1 MRDSCNICRYSF
13 IANDVKSVVVDLLE
27 GNSNFSFHS
36 FAFHLNP
43 LVIAGGERLQ
53 ENRYLRLHIY
63 RCHWCAPI
71 DAHYNTAKQ
80 LSQHVRSK
88 HYRLLQ
94 ALLATQANMLQNNS
108 ATNPHQTRGKRARD
122 YEQDENGQSNL
133 TSSFNPDRYRQ
144 SPNALYSSTHHDSS
158 PRLPIPI
165 GLPESL
171 TGQSL
176 STLIHSLFSRISRS

>member
-1 MRDSCNICRYSF
+1 M
-13 IANDVKSVVVDLLE
+13 
-27 GNSNFSFHS
+27 
-36 FAFHLNP
+36 
-43 LVIAGGERLQ
+43 IAGGERLQ

-94 ALLATQANMLQNNS
+94 ALLATQANMLQTNNS
-108 ATNPHQTRGKRARD
+108 SGQSRGKRSRD
-122 YEQDENGQSNL
+122 NEQDENVN
-133 TSSFNPDRYRQ
+133 SSFSSTLNQERQ
-144 SPNALYSSTHHDSS
+144 RNSPNVLHSNNNQDSS

-165 GLPESL
+165 GLPDPL
-171 TGQSL
+171 TGKQ
-176 STLIHSLFSRISRS
+176 T

>member
-1 MRDSCNICRYSF
+1 
-13 IANDVKSVVVDLLE
+13 VKSVIVDLLE
-27 GNSNFSFHS
+27 GKSISSFFFCFFNFRFFS
-36 FAFHLNP
+36 
-43 LVIAGGERLQ
+43 VIAGGERLQ

-94 ALLATQANMLQNNS
+94 ALLATQANMLQNNHNT
-108 ATNPHQTRGKRARD
+108 TNSNQSRGKRSRD
-122 YEQDENGQSNL
+122 TEQDENVNSN
-133 TSSFNPDRYRQ
+133 SSSTLSQERHRN
-144 SPNALYSSTHHDSS
+144 SPNVLHSNNNHDSS

-165 GLPESL
+165 GLPDPL
-171 TGQSL
+171 TGKYFKEFHFDFL
-176 STLIHSLFSRISRS
+176 NFV

>member
-1 MRDSCNICRYSF
+1 M
-13 IANDVKSVVVDLLE
+13 KSVVVDLLE
-27 GNSNFSFHS
+27 GISNIFIPSIDIPFSLS
-36 FAFHLNP
+36 
-43 LVIAGGERLQ
+43 VIAGGERLQ

-94 ALLATQANMLQNNS
+94 ALLATQANMLQNS
-108 ATNPHQTRGKRARD
+108 STTNTSQTRSKRSRD
-122 YEQDENGQSNL
+122 HEQDENSSSNSSL
-133 TSSFNPDRYRQ
+133 TFSQDRHRQ
-144 SPNALYSSTHHDSS
+144 SPNVLHSNNNHDSS

-171 TGQSL
+171 TGISPYPSISPSS
-176 STLIHSLFSRISRS
+176 STII

>member
-1 MRDSCNICRYSF
+1 M
-13 IANDVKSVVVDLLE
+13 KSVVVDLLE
-27 GNSNFSFHS
+27 GNSNISIDSFSIQS
-36 FAFHLNP
+36 SLS
-43 LVIAGGERLQ
+43 VIAGGERLQ

-80 LSQHVRSK
+80 LSHHVRSK

-94 ALLATQANMLQNNS
+94 ALLATQANILQNS
-108 ATNPHQTRGKRARD
+108 STTSSSQSRGKRSRD
-122 YEQDENGQSNL
+122 HEQDENNSSN
-133 TSSFNPDRYRQ
+133 SSSTLSQDRHRQ
-144 SPNALYSSTHHDSS
+144 SPNVLHSNINHDSS

-171 TGQSL
+171 TGTFPPHLSINHPLAFRSRL
-176 STLIHSLFSRISRS
+176 STIADDW

>member
-1 MRDSCNICRYSF
+1 
-13 IANDVKSVVVDLLE
+13 
-27 GNSNFSFHS
+27 
-36 FAFHLNP
+36 
-43 LVIAGGERLQ
+43 VIAGGERLQ

-94 ALLATQANMLQNNS
+94 ALLATQANMLQSNNS
-108 ATNPHQTRGKRARD
+108 SGQSRGKRSRD
-122 YEQDENGQSNL
+122 NEQDENVN
-133 TSSFNPDRYRQ
+133 SSFSSTLNQERQ
-144 SPNALYSSTHHDSS
+144 RNSPNVLHSNNNQDSS

-165 GLPESL
+165 GLPDPL
-171 TGQSL
+171 TGKQ
-176 STLIHSLFSRISRS
+176 T

>member
-1 MRDSCNICRYSF
+1 M
-13 IANDVKSVVVDLLE
+13 
-27 GNSNFSFHS
+27 
-36 FAFHLNP
+36 
-43 LVIAGGERLQ
+43 IAGGERLQ

-94 ALLATQANMLQNNS
+94 ALLATQANMLQSNNS
-108 ATNPHQTRGKRARD
+108 SGQSRGKRSRD
-122 YEQDENGQSNL
+122 NEQDENVN
-133 TSSFNPDRYRQ
+133 SSFSSTLNQERQ
-144 SPNALYSSTHHDSS
+144 RNSPNVLHSNNNQDSS

-165 GLPESL
+165 GLPDPL
-171 TGQSL
+171 TGKQ
-176 STLIHSLFSRISRS
+176 T